1 VKPEARIKELT
12 EIINRL
18 NHEYYVLDCPSV
30 TDQEYDTLM
39 LELQELEKEHPQW
52 ASPLSPTQRIGGQVV
67 AEFAKIAHKR
77 MMLSLANGFEKDDV
91 LAFDRRVREALG
103 VAEVTYMTEMKID
116 GLAMSLLYRDGRLV
130 YGATRGD
137 GTTGEDV
144 TANIMTIRSIPA
156 TIPVTDEIEV
166 RGEVFMSKRT
176 LAAINEERA
185 AANEPLLAN
194 ARNAAAGSI
203 RQLDSRIVASRRLDA
218 YWYYFVNAASF
229 GIKKHSESLLFLEK
243 LGFKT
248 NPERRLCHG
257 IDEVLS
263 YIDEYAHKRPRLGY
277 DIDGIVIKVDA
288 LDLYERLGYTAKTPR
303 WALAYKY
310 PPEQVVTKLE
320 DIVFTV
326 GRTGKITPNA
336 VLTPVRVAGSTVGRA
351 TLHNKDYILQRDLRI
366 GDQVYLHKA
375 GDVIPEVIGPLKE
388 RRVGTERVFKMIER
402 CPVCEAPLEDVEAIA
417 YCRNPRCDA
426 RHIEGLIHYAM
437 KDAMDIEGLGEKNV
451 EYLFNQNLIRAIPDL
466 YHLQEKE
473 QALLDLDGFSH
484 KSVASLLTA
493 INQSRAKSLER
504 LLYGLGIKEVGEKMA
519 KTLARHYETID
530 RLMAADAEDL
540 QTIGDVGPVVAASIV
555 RFFADENNLTL
566 ISQLREAGV
575 NMTYLGPKMAARSS
589 PFFGKIVVL
598 TGTLSQYSRQQ
609 ATALLEEL
617 GAKVTG
623 SVSAK
628 TDYVIYGSDAGSKL
642 TKAAALGVAAISE
655 DEFTNLLSST

>member
-203 RQLDSRIVASRRLDA
+203 RQLDSRIAASRRLDA